1 VSSNQVTGALPLA
14 RALSSVPVGT
24 TGALQLGTL
33 PRGQGLRLAQLGL
46 RSGAAVVVL
55 ARTSGGGRVV
65 GVGTTRV
72 GLDRTTS
79 RHLHLQVAG
88 QAA

>member
-1 VSSNQVTGALPLA
+1 VPSNQVTAAPALASL
-14 RALSSVPVGT
+14 PVGSS
-24 TGALQLGTL
+24 GALQLGTL

-55 ARTSGGGRVV
+55 ARTAGGGRVV

-72 GLDRTTS
+72 GLDRTTA
-79 RHLHLQVAG
+79 RHLQLQVAER
-88 QAA
+88 AA